1 MKSTNNFIA
10 KLKGVRITEYSLLV
24 ALIGLI
30 TFCGMAY
37 ISIELYQLYSGISEH
52 MKATEIR
59 N

>member
-52 MKATEIR
+52 MKATE
-59 N
+59 